1 MPAPTRALEGP
12 SDAGETR
19 LVRKYMNPV
28 WGPNAKR
35 QWYTMMEGPQRFV
48 VVPARAIVHA
58 SFEMRLASGN
68 DGAKDARAK
77 DALKK
82 SSRGSRDYHGGAAHA
97 GPDRRVKEGRRGQER
112 RS

>member
-1 MPAPTRALEGP
+1 M
-12 SDAGETR
+12 SDSRFEMVTKMECKPGE
-19 LVRKYMNPV
+19 LMVDAEYMNPV
-28 WGPNAKR
+28 WGPKAKR

-82 SSRGSRDYHGGAAHA
+82 SAVVLYPEDREIIMEELRTRDLT
-97 GPDRRVKEGRRGQER
+97 DE
-112 RS
+112 